1 MSTNEVKAAVIASAT
16 EQFRGLFETHYD
28 AIRKAATESFIEDDA
43 AAEPRAKVT
52 AVVEF
57 DAVAQAPVV
66 AVRLGWSARFKD
78 ESEQEVDPLQS
89 KLGLEGGA
97 E

>member
-1 MSTNEVKAAVIASAT
+1 MSTNEVKAAVIASAA
-16 EQFRGLFETHYD
+16 EQFRSLFESHYD

-57 DAVAQAPVV
+57 DAVAQAPIV

-97 E
+97 A